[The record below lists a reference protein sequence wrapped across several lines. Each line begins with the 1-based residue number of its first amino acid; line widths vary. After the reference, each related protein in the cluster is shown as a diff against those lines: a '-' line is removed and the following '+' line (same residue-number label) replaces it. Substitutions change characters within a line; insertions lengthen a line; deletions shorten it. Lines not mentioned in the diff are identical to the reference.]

1 MRLAEVKQGEAFRT
15 SDGKYFFVL
24 EQSEL
29 GTKIMSVFDFIHFVY
44 KFGNTNNFNESDIN
58 ALLKKEEEKLNTEF
72 CGKLISHSISLDT
85 LDGQNEFGKWEGKLR
100 ILTFDEARQ
109 YNDIITLAMNKHNHL
124 LTQTDSRAW
133 LLTPWTTR
141 SRDHNNFI
149 MVMNTKKGII
159 SKERSFDKLMIG
171 VYAVCIVNP
180 DFSDLEILEKRRLE
194 DLNGIKRVRFNNY
207 SEYDSEKSN
216 DGGSYGFWT
225 DYSRLENGK
234 WEISY
239 GTTAGFD
246 FCPVCGS
253 FNDHYKGDDC
263 CYDSGY
269 SCGEFATVTETELLE
284 TINNFHETDDEY
296 IEDKEMETKA

>member
-1 MRLAEVKQGEAFRT
+1 MRLADIEVGKVFRT
-15 SDGKYFFVL
+15 ERSKYIIL

-29 GTKIMSVFDFIHFVY
+29 GTKIMSVFEFPSFVY

-58 ALLKKEEEKLNTEF
+58 ALLKKEEEKLNAEF

-100 ILTFDEARQ
+100 ILSFDEARQ

-180 DFSDLEILEKRRLE
+180 DFSDLEI
-194 DLNGIKRVRFNNY
+194 
-207 SEYDSEKSN
+207 
-216 DGGSYGFWT
+216 
-225 DYSRLENGK
+225 
-234 WEISY
+234 
-239 GTTAGFD
+239 
-246 FCPVCGS
+246 
-253 FNDHYKGDDC
+253 
-263 CYDSGY
+263 
-269 SCGEFATVTETELLE
+269 
-284 TINNFHETDDEY
+284 
-296 IEDKEMETKA
+296 

>member
-58 ALLKKEEEKLNTEF
+58 ALLKKEEEKLNDEF

-100 ILTFDEARQ
+100 ILSFDEARQ

-124 LTQTDSRAW
+124 LTQPDSRAW

-180 DFSDLEILEKRRLE
+180 DFSDLEILEKE
-194 DLNGIKRVRFNNY
+194 DL
-207 SEYDSEKSN
+207 
-216 DGGSYGFWT
+216 
-225 DYSRLENGK
+225 
-234 WEISY
+234 
-239 GTTAGFD
+239 
-246 FCPVCGS
+246 
-253 FNDHYKGDDC
+253 
-263 CYDSGY
+263 
-269 SCGEFATVTETELLE
+269 
-284 TINNFHETDDEY
+284 
-296 IEDKEMETKA
+296 